1 MEEDEQIRQN
11 TKLQARTE
19 KVTVVPYKC
28 TRSEKSRIGASWEV
42 AQQVGPTAAQIMPQS
57 H

>member
-28 TRSEKSRIGASWEV
+28 TRSEKRRIGASWEV